1 MCAAPTIRG
10 SGFPTASNPARPAWL
25 RALASWTRAHGTL
38 LVADDIQMGCGR
50 TGRLLSFET
59 AGIIP
64 DLICLSKSIS
74 GYGTPMALT
83 LMRPEYDQWRPGEH
97 NGTFPGLQ
105 PGLRHR
111 RSSPGGAPVR
121 RSPRRPHRGA
131 RRADGLRGPCGRG
144 LAWGLSMDRPGA
156 AREVCD
162 AAFRAGLLLETAGP
176 QEEVAKLLPPLT
188 VAVDH
193 LEQGLAILDEAVA
206 VAGARALVA

>member
-97 NGTFPGLQ
+97 NGTF
-105 PGLRHR
+105 
-111 RSSPGGAPVR
+111 
-121 RSPRRPHRGA
+121 RGY
-131 RRADGLRGPCGRG
+131 DP
-144 LAWGLSMDRPGA
+144 
-156 AREVCD
+156 
-162 AAFRAGLLLETAGP
+162 AFNTA
-176 QEEVAKLLPPLT
+176 
-188 VAVDH
+188 
-193 LEQGLAILDEAVA
+193 
-206 VAGARALVA
+206 ARALEMHWSDGALAARTAALGERTGCAVRVGGAWRGAFRWTVRAPPARCATPPSGRDSYWRPPARRTRWQNCCPRSPWR